1 MPRSGLCPD
10 RTSGGRD
17 ARVAT
22 GLDAFMHAIR
32 APHAGGP
39 EVLEYVELPE
49 PVPGPG
55 EVLVELAAAGVN
67 FIDTYRRSGVN
78 AVSYPHV
85 LGSEGSGRV
94 IALGDGVTRQV
105 VGDRVAWSDAPGSYA
120 ERVAVRAD
128 RALAVPA
135 EVADDVAAALPLQG
149 LTAHYLVT
157 SSYPVSPGDVVLVH
171 AAAGGVG
178 LLLTQL
184 AVARG
189 ARVIGTVS
197 TTAKEALSR
206 DAGASDVI
214 RYTELGDLTA
224 ELPALVRDLT
234 GGRGV
239 HAVYDGVG
247 RDTFDGSLASL
258 CTRGTLVLFGGS
270 SGQVPPFDL
279 QRLNSGG
286 SLTITRPFLG
296 HFIADRA
303 ELDWR
308 CGELFDEIRADRL
321 RVHIGATFALQN
333 ARAAHEALA
342 GRTTTGKVLL
352 TP

>member
-1 MPRSGLCPD
+1 
-10 RTSGGRD
+10 
-17 ARVAT
+17 
-22 GLDAFMHAIR
+22 MHAIR

-67 FIDTYRRSGVN
+67 FIDTYRRSGVYP
-78 AVSYPHV
+78 VSYPHV

-94 IALGDGVTRQV
+94 ISLGDGVTRQV
-105 VGDRVAWSDAPGSYA
+105 VGDRVAWSEAPGSYA
-120 ERVAVRAD
+120 ERVVVPAD

-135 EVADDVAAALPLQG
+135 AVADDVAAAISLQG

-157 SSYPVSPGDVVLVH
+157 SSYPVKPGDVVLVH

-197 TTAKEALSR
+197 TAAKESLAR

-214 RYTELGDLTA
+214 RYTELAELST
-224 ELPALVRDLT
+224 ELPALVRELT
-234 GGRGV
+234 GGVGV
-239 HAVYDGVG
+239 DAVYDGVG
-247 RDTFDGSLASL
+247 KDTFDGSLASL
-258 CTRGTLVLFGGS
+258 RVRGTMVLFGGA
-270 SGQVPPFDL
+270 SGQVPLFDL
-279 QRLNSGG
+279 QRLNALG
-286 SLTITRPFLG
+286 SLSITRPSIGF
-296 HFIADRA
+296 FVADLA
-303 ELDWR
+303 ELAWR
-308 CGELFDEIRADRL
+308 AGEIFDAVVAGTL
-321 RVHIGATFALQN
+321 RVHIGATFTLHDAAEAHRALES
-333 ARAAHEALA
+333 RA
-342 GRTTTGKVLL
+342 TTGKVVLI
-352 TP
+352 P